1 MKCNLCNSCL
11 IDNDT
16 FLICPS
22 CGLIVKKS
30 HPFELEEKERYLAH
44 QYDENYKSYMH
55 RLTNFIDFN
64 NKEVLDFGC
73 GQHPILNE
81 LYPEAKF
88 TNYDYYF
95 FSKEDYKS
103 LSYDIILLIEVIE
116 HISNIKATI
125 ENLLALLKGDGKIYI
140 HTRLYDE
147 ATDFKTW
154 WYQRDITHISFFNI
168 KTFEYLASKYNLNL
182 EQINEFIVL
191 KKS

>member
-1 MKCNLCNSCL
+1 MKCNLCNSSL

-22 CGLIVKKS
+22 CGLIVKKG

-55 RLTNFIDFN
+55 GLTNFIDFN

-95 FSKEDYKS
+95 FPKEDYKN

-125 ENLLALLKGDGKIYI
+125 ENLLALLKCAGKIYI

-191 KKS
+191 KRS

>member
-1 MKCNLCNSCL
+1 
-11 IDNDT
+11 
-16 FLICPS
+16 
-22 CGLIVKKS
+22 
-30 HPFELEEKERYLAH
+30 
-44 QYDENYKSYMH
+44 MH

-95 FSKEDYKS
+95 FHKEDYKS

-182 EQINEFIVL
+182 E
-191 KKS
+191 

>member
-154 WYQRDITHISFFNI
+154 WYQRDITHISYFNNQ
-168 KTFEYLASKYNLNL
+168 TLEYLASKYNLNL

>member
-81 LYPEAKF
+81 LYLEAKF

-95 FSKEDYKS
+95 FPKEDYKN

-125 ENLLALLKGDGKIYI
+125 ENLLALLKCDGKIYI

-191 KKS
+191 KRS

>member
-55 RLTNFIDFN
+55 RLTIFIDFN

>member
-95 FSKEDYKS
+95 SPKEDYKS